1 MVYFFIATHF
11 PELAS
16 CLLFLEGA
24 PDAPAHSTV
33 LFPETHPWPLEKTPR
48 DLRELPPGTVPG
60 DFSDEDGKA
69 CFVVLDPLLPPEE
82 QLAPWAGH
90 LKAAGTEPAKIL
102 TLVDCAAAEQGADLR
117 SFLEQALFHTDL
129 VLLGNRA
136 NASKAF
142 VRDFQRRYEKACYP
156 CRFALL
162 KGPGLPQ
169 NPSEILTPETRRIS
183 TLFDPPETSESELA
197 AAGFPLETSWDIE
210 DEDLADEEE
219 ARWLTGEAGDHAPAS
234 DAPFPDVSR
243 WLVHSAPGQTS

>member
-11 PELAS
+11 PELATA
-16 CLLFLEGA
+16 LLFLEGG
-24 PDAPAHSTV
+24 PEAPARSTV
-33 LFPETHPWPLEKTPR
+33 LFPERHSWPLHKAPR
-48 DLRELPPGTVPG
+48 DLRKLPPGTVPE
-60 DFSDEDGKA
+60 DLLDENEKA
-69 CFVVLDPLLPPEE
+69 FFVVLDPLLPPEE
-82 QLAPWAGH
+82 QLAPWAEQ
-90 LKAAGTEPAKIL
+90 LRAAGAEPAKIL

-136 NASKAF
+136 TASKAF

-183 TLFDPPETSESELA
+183 TLFDPPEASESELA

-210 DEDLADEEE
+210 DEDLAEEEE
-219 ARWLTGEAGDHAPAS
+219 ARWLTDEGEDHAS
-234 DAPFPDVSR
+234 ETDLPFPDVSR
-243 WLVHSAPGQTS
+243 WLVKSPPNQTS